1 MLCQAV
7 LGRTEQIQGSH
18 RLEKA
23 LNLKGCLEKALNL
36 NLPGKGLENGPFALK
51 RP

>member
-1 MLCQAV
+1 MV
-7 LGRTEQIQGSH
+7 LNVLEFENVIEVPLNVPQGSH

-36 NLPGKGLENGPFALK
+36 NLP
-51 RP
+51 